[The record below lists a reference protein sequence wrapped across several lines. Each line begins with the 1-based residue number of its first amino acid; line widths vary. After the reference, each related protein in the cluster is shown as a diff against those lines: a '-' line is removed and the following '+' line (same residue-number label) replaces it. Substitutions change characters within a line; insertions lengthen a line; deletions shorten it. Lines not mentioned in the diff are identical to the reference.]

1 MFPLL
6 IDCQKA
12 AETVVMQAMLSLM
25 RYRKAHKFI
34 PSWKK
39 PDQTYV
45 TPADYAIQYYFYQKL
60 TSLFPHI
67 PLVGEETLNPATDY
81 DKIPQIIHFAKQ
93 LDPKV
98 SSQDLYHALSPDHS
112 RSSLVWLTDPID
124 GTTGFIK
131 QRCFAVALSLFYEH
145 TPVLSVIACPTS
157 KGGSFKIYSAAKGEG
172 LMICNPS
179 HSFPFSLHEDFR
191 PACKFCEASLSA
203 RNHQHLTTHIL
214 SKHLPWNPQPIRADS
229 QCKYAWVADNTV
241 DFFIRIPYSPPR
253 AHYRDHA
260 PGVFLIEEAG
270 GLVTDISGT
279 PLTFSNPNLYLE
291 KHPLIL
297 ASANERMHSTIL
309 ETLYR
314 LRLLP
319 ASNSDV
325 LEEPPF
331 LPKNTQ
337 LNALQL

>member
-1 MFPLL
+1 MFSLL
-6 IDCQKA
+6 NDCQKA

-34 PSWKK
+34 PFWKK

-67 PLVGEETLNPATDY
+67 PLVGEETLNPATDHPR
-81 DKIPQIIHFAKQ
+81 IPQILQFAQQ

-98 SSQDLYHALSPDHS
+98 SCQDLYQALSPESSH
-112 RSSLVWLTDPID
+112 SSLFWLTDPID
-124 GTTGFIK
+124 GTSGFIK
-131 QRCFAVALSLFYEH
+131 QRCFAIALSLFYEH
-145 TPVLSVIACPTS
+145 TPVLSVIACPSS
-157 KGGSFKIYSAAKGEG
+157 KNNSFKIYSAAKGEG
-172 LMICNPS
+172 LTICNPT
-179 HSFPFSLHEDFR
+179 HSFPFSLHEDFQ
-191 PACKFCEASLSA
+191 PTCKFCEASLSA
-203 RNHQHLTTHIL
+203 RNHQHLATHIL

-270 GLVTDISGT
+270 GLVTDISGN
-279 PLTFSNPNLYLE
+279 PLPFSNPNLYLDR
-291 KHPLIL
+291 HPLIL
-297 ASANERMHSTIL
+297 ASANEQMHSTIL
-309 ETLYR
+309 ETLYK
-314 LRLLP
+314 LRHQATQNMLP
-319 ASNSDV
+319 LAAHVSAT
-325 LEEPPF
+325 
-331 LPKNTQ
+331 KHKQ
-337 LNALQL
+337 LSALQL